1 MVAGGHLLN
10 DLLQALVPAI
20 YPLIKENFG
29 YSFTLIGILN
39 LVYQATSSVLQP
51 FVGRYID
58 RHKRPGV
65 LPLAMVFTLVG
76 ILLLAYARCFVLLLV
91 AVALIGCGSSLFHPG
106 AAQIAQLASGGRKGL
121 AQSIFQVGGYTGNA
135 LGPLLAALII
145 LPLGQSAIGW
155 FSSLACLC
163 ILLLCHVARWY
174 RRQATVSPV
183 ATTVA
188 RPALP
193 RRTIRR
199 ALWVLMFLIFSKYF
213 YMTGITSYFTFYL
226 IDKFG
231 VDIATSQLFLFAF
244 LAATAVGTLVGGIIG
259 DRYGRKRV
267 IWGSILGS
275 APFTL
280 VMPYVGLSLTLV
292 LAIVIG
298 LVLSSAF
305 SAILVYATDLMPNKV
320 GVISGLFYGLM
331 FGLSGIGSA
340 LLGALADLS
349 SIQTVFRVT
358 AFLPLLGVA
367 AFLLPSVK
375 RGGS

>member
-1 MVAGGHLLN
+1 
-10 DLLQALVPAI
+10 
-20 YPLIKENFG
+20 
-29 YSFTLIGILN
+29 
-39 LVYQATSSVLQP
+39 
-51 FVGRYID
+51 
-58 RHKRPGV
+58 
-65 LPLAMVFTLVG
+65 
-76 ILLLAYARCFVLLLV
+76 
-91 AVALIGCGSSLFHPG
+91 
-106 AAQIAQLASGGRKGL
+106 
-121 AQSIFQVGGYTGNA
+121 
-135 LGPLLAALII
+135 
-145 LPLGQSAIGW
+145 
-155 FSSLACLC
+155 
-163 ILLLCHVARWY
+163 
-174 RRQATVSPV
+174 
-183 ATTVA
+183 
-188 RPALP
+188 
-193 RRTIRR
+193 
-199 ALWVLMFLIFSKYF
+199 MFLIFSKYF

-367 AFLLPSVK
+367 AFLLPTVK
-375 RGGS
+375 RGGR